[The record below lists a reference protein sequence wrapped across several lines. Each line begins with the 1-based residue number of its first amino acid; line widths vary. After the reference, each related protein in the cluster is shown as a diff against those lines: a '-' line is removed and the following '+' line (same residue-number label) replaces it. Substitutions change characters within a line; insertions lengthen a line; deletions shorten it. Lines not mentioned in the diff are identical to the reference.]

1 MVMALADLRAIY
13 ELLFQDGVI
22 VAKKDRRP
30 QAVHPELNGVTNLK
44 VMRAMASLKSRGYVR
59 ETFAWKHAYYY
70 ITDEG
75 VAHVRSYLR
84 LPPEI
89 MPATFQRARRPAVA
103 PTAKGHKSHNA
114 PPKPGSEGR
123 EAVVESSHKGGGEE
137 RGPSARSPKTFRG
150 SNHGSSVSLPAV
162 QDFYK
167 REESEAK
174 QGNWEGS
181 ASLPAV
187 YIPCTTKVRR
197 TLCPRNSFHLIFWS
211 ELLLLV

>member
-13 ELLFQDGVI
+13 ELLFRDGVI
-22 VAKKDRRP
+22 VAEKDRRP
-30 QAVHPELNGVTNLK
+30 QSMHPELNGVTNLK
-44 VMRAMASLKSRGYVR
+44 VMRAMASLKSRGYIR

-89 MPATFQRARRPAVA
+89 MPATFQRARRLAVA
-103 PTAKGHKSHNA
+103 PTAKGQKSHN
-114 PPKPGSEGR
+114 PLPKPGGEGR
-123 EAVVESSHKGGGEE
+123 EAVAESRHKGVGEE
-137 RGPSARSPKTFRG
+137 RGPAARSLKTFRG
-150 SNHGSSVSLPAV
+150 SNHGSVSLPGV
-162 QDFYK
+162 QDVYK

-181 ASLPAV
+181 AKLPAV
-187 YIPCTTKVRR
+187 PCTSKVRKFSVHAAR
-197 TLCPRNSFHLIFWS
+197 STSFFWS

>member
-13 ELLFQDGVI
+13 ELLFRDGVI

-30 QAVHPELNGVTNLK
+30 QSMHPELSGVTNLK

-70 ITDEG
+70 ITNEG

-103 PTAKGHKSHNA
+103 PTAKGQKSHN
-114 PPKPGSEGR
+114 PKPKPGSEGR
-123 EAVVESSHKGGGEE
+123 EAVVESRHRGSGEE

-150 SNHGSSVSLPAV
+150 SDHGSVSQPAGV
-162 QDFYK
+162 QDFCK

-181 ASLPAV
+181 AKLPAV
-187 YIPCTTKVRR
+187 YVPCMRKVRKI
-197 TLCPRNSFHLIFWS
+197 LCPRSSFHLIFWS